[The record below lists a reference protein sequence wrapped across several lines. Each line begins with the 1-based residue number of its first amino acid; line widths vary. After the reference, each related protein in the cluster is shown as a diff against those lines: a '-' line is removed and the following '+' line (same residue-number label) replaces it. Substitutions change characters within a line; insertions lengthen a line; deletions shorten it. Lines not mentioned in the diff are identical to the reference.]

1 MLTTDVYLQNLS
13 LKCRQNYR
21 LHFKLYHAEYWSII
35 TLLGHV
41 KFNLITRIRNLFIKC
56 FGLSKKSNYCYM
68 IKFTFVQGILRFMTF
83 INNADIKIWRAS
95 GYEVHVLRNYLV
107 HIILP
112 FTFWFTRNSTYREDI
127 QLKRWYEFLLSP
139 ILIKVP
145 II

>member
-1 MLTTDVYLQNLS
+1 
-13 LKCRQNYR
+13 
-21 LHFKLYHAEYWSII
+21 
-35 TLLGHV
+35 
-41 KFNLITRIRNLFIKC
+41 
-56 FGLSKKSNYCYM
+56 M